1 LADDRINRPTQ
12 RYYRGEVISP
22 DDLVATYLGALSN
35 SDAGLILSLFTDDAM
50 VHSPLYGPSPA
61 AEFYP
66 ALFADTTESHLTLKS
81 VMQGVDEEG
90 ETTVSFWFHFD
101 WRLPSGKAAPFDV
114 VDIAKVGP
122 EGKIQELRIIYDTVE
137 VRPVF
142 EAEVGRPSWRRG
154 N

>member
-1 LADDRINRPTQ
+1 LADDRINRPTH
-12 RYYRGEVISP
+12 RYYRGEVISS

-50 VHSPLYGPSPA
+50 VYSPLYGPSPA